1 MRRELKVSCFSSK
14 NIVNSTIAKQKVVK
28 LVGLSKMR
36 CNLFLTSKGNDKPS
50 KQIHTHTYAM
60 TLVIVLQTHSHTHTH
75 THSTKQCKSMRARA
89 RVLRNYANA
98 KTKVEI
104 VTASKK

>member
-1 MRRELKVSCFSSK
+1 MI
-14 NIVNSTIAKQKVVK
+14 NQVNKYT
-28 LVGLSKMR
+28 
-36 CNLFLTSKGNDKPS
+36 
-50 KQIHTHTYAM
+50 HTHIRNDFSHCFTDSLTY
-60 TLVIVLQTHSHTHTH
+60 TQTH

-104 VTASKK
+104 VTASKKIV